1 MHVYVHNLDFWSFIF
16 AVPSA
21 PVNFTAIDIQAR
33 NVRFSW
39 SPPLSPN
46 GNVDGYIL
54 SYFNTTHNITLPD
67 TLMADQRMV
76 TVEYLNEFTDYRF
89 ELRART
95 GAGLGEPA
103 VEIQRTAEA
112 GIV

>member
-1 MHVYVHNLDFWSFIF
+1 MHVCVHNLDFWSFIF

-46 GNVDGYIL
+46 GNIDGYIL
-54 SYFNTTHNITLPD
+54 SYSNTTDNVILPD
-67 TLMADQRMV
+67 TLAADQRMV